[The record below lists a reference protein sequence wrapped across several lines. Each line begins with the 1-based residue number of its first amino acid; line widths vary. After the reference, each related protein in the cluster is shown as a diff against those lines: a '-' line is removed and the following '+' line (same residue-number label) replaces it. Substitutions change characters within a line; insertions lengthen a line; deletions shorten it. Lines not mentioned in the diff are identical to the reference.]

1 MHMHLSTWQMWAC
14 LHVLLLVHH
23 LLSLRLLET
32 ASKATDSTQLVHAE
46 RFQLFSATIWVL
58 VEGQVHVLD
67 P

>member
-1 MHMHLSTWQMWAC
+1 MWAC
-14 LHVLLLVHH
+14 LHVLLLVHR

-46 RFQLFSATIWVL
+46 RFRPLSATTWVL
-58 VEGQVHVLD
+58 VEGQVHVLN